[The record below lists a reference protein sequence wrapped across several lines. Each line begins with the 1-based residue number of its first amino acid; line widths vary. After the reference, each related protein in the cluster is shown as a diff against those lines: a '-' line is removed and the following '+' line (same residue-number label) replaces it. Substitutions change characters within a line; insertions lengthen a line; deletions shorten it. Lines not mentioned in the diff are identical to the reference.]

1 MIKTFLRLVALA
13 LVLGGLMLAVHACR
27 SGGKPGTKEQVELPV
42 CTSERF
48 V

>member
-1 MIKTFLRLVALA
+1 VIKTFFRLVVLA

-27 SGGKPGTKEQVELPV
+27 TGSKPGTKEQVELPV
-42 CTSERF
+42 CAAGRF